1 MEKKTEMQKMES
13 LVKKLESRL
22 KKVESDISAL
32 RRRNKMW
39 EGNLVPKK
47 R

>member
-1 MEKKTEMQKMES
+1 MENDKTEALEKKVKS
-13 LVKKLESRL
+13 LEKRL
-22 KKVESDISAL
+22 KKVESDISLL